1 MVFHG
6 RTLKEWRVMVELRQ
20 VWRRLGPGVEFRC
33 DAFSASEGAQMALWG
48 PSGCGKSTMLNLIS
62 GLLRPDEGLIRVDGV
77 ETPKLSQSQLDRFRG
92 ERFGFVFQTFNLLAP
107 FTALQNVILGM
118 RFSDTVP
125 QKEWKARATQLLE
138 RVGLG
143 HRLHSKPVT
152 MSVGER
158 QRVAIARALANRQKI
173 VAADEPTG
181 SLDPKT
187 ADSVMDL
194 LLDMCREERVTLLL
208 VTHAQEIA
216 GRCAECFD
224 CTGLVREVGP

>member
-1 MVFHG
+1 M
-6 RTLKEWRVMVELRQ
+6 MIELHQ
-20 VWRRLGPGVEFRC
+20 VRRALGPGV
-33 DAFSASEGAQMALWG
+33 AFFCESFAAPEGAQMALWG

-62 GLLRPDEGLIRVDGV
+62 GLLRPGAGDIRVDGV
-77 ETPKLSQSQLDRFRG
+77 ETLKLSQGQLDRFRG

-107 FTALQNVILGM
+107 FTALQNVMLGM

-125 QKEWKARATQLLE
+125 QAQWKPRATQLLE

-143 HRLHSKPVT
+143 HRLHSKPST

-158 QRVAIARALANRQKI
+158 QRVAIARALANKQRI

-181 SLDPKT
+181 SLDPKS
-187 ADSVMDL
+187 AEAVMDL
-194 LLDMCREERVTLLL
+194 LLEMCREEHVTLLL

-216 GRCAECFD
+216 ERCESRFD
-224 CTGLVREVGP
+224 CVGLVREVPL